1 MSVSGIINS
10 TSNDPDYKDKI
21 FPELI
26 AWAGDPH
33 ANIALGAVLQNGNSA
48 FIPGTTTAQD
58 ATDFNI
64 LGCVKIETGTI
75 GMGNQPALVVGEPG
89 DILQIKGGTAL
100 GSILVGNGAD
110 TEELPCPTTATTETT
125 SDIYNWLSL
134 ANGQSKTFGVTNASL
149 YQLGYSITILYS
161 GTDSITGTI
170 TAIGVGSITITIT
183 SFASQVYTSAP
194 LITTTLPD
202 PATATSGGGDPVFI
216 FNGATT
222 TPNPPDIPPNSFL
235 LSGTCYLYAAPA
247 QPPLNIT
254 LTAINFASAL
264 VNATTSI
271 FSIPVYELPPV
282 STTAFTWGS
291 AGCFFPAGGEISL
304 ASNTGG
310 NQIAFGFPTGGS
322 FINQNFTGSVS
333 GYTLAYSSGT
343 ITINSKLVLTA
354 DNTKPLGVF
363 WGVDAQGV
371 GTITSVSAGNNISI
385 SGSLSAPVVNV
396 ANPLTSNLVLGT
408 GVSLIGTQGQNEMEI
423 SALGLVDSY
432 TSGLIENKEEI
443 SVTSA
448 NVIETISTTDGTT
461 YQNSAITT
469 CSNGS
474 VGEIMTANNLSTTE
488 TGATTIQVLPTSCI
502 MGVGCSIT
510 GSPANTDGSVI
521 LSTTTT
527 NPVIQLSQS
536 APFATSYITTIDR
549 DGIIQNNSGGSG
561 FRCRSAQDI
570 FLEPTN
576 GQPNPQ
582 LGVIRVPNGNSINMS
597 VDTYTTAYRK
607 DGVGIRD
614 TFAPSSYDGTADFYS
629 TGGTSEMKL
638 ESDFIGTSEHS
649 LSCKVALTGDATIAH
664 ATTSGTTRNLAITSG
679 GNMSLTAVGN
689 ATLQG
694 SGSNVVC
701 SATSII
707 GTTQVFQNFS
717 SQSGTAAT
725 PNFIFK
731 EAAPTAVGACVIRMD
746 KAVAPTAGNAISAIS
761 SYALD
766 GTATSRE
773 WSRIQTKVE
782 NVGAGNQDATLS
794 IFNSVNGVVSETFNF
809 NGSQNE
815 NNSFRPLDM
824 NNNEIRSNNGNLTL
838 TTTASSGTG
847 LITMAAKADV
857 DITGTSCS
865 MLSQSGVNVGAV
877 YTNPGVVELEASTIL
892 GFTGAALQSG
902 TSGGNSG
909 QHLRINLN
917 GTFYKIKLE
926 ND

>member
-48 FIPGTTTAQD
+48 NDPDTGLPQD
-58 ATDFNI
+58 ATDFKT
-64 LGCVKIETGTI
+64 LGCVDISTGKVFQGNFTELKI
-75 GMGNQPALVVGEPG
+75 G
-89 DILQIKGGTAL
+89 DPLDTLQIKGATAL

-110 TEELPCPTTATTETT
+110 TEELVCPTTSTTETT

-134 ANGQSKTFGVTNASL
+134 ANGQSKTFGVSNASL

-170 TAIGVGSITITIT
+170 TAVGVSSITITIT
-183 SFASQVYTSAP
+183 SFTSQVYTSAP

-235 LSGTCYLYAAPA
+235 LSGTCYLYATPA

-254 LTAINFASAL
+254 LTAINVASAL
-264 VNATTSI
+264 VNATTNI
-271 FSIPVYELPPV
+271 FSIPIYELPPV
-282 STTAFTWGS
+282 SATAFSWGT

-432 TSGLIENKEEI
+432 TSGGVENKEEI
-443 SVTSA
+443 SVNST
-448 NVIETISTTDGTT
+448 NVVETISTTDSST

-469 CSNGS
+469 CSNGG

-488 TGATTIQVLPTSCI
+488 TGTTTINVLPTSCL

-521 LSTTTT
+521 LQATTT
-527 NPVIQLSQS
+527 NPLIQLSQS

-570 FLEPTN
+570 FLEPTS

-597 VDTYTTAYRK
+597 VDTYSTTYRK
-607 DGVGIRD
+607 DGVNIRD
-614 TFAPSSYDGTADFYS
+614 TFAPSSYDGKADFYS
-629 TGGTSEMKL
+629 TSGTSEMLL
-638 ESDFIGTSEHS
+638 ESDFTGTSEHS
-649 LSCKVALTGDATIAH
+649 LSCKVALTGNATITH
-664 ATTSGTTRNLAITSG
+664 ATTSGASRNLVISSTGNITTTASSGGVATLSGGTSG
-679 GNMSLTAVGN
+679 NASISCSTGAMTA
-689 ATLQG
+689 
-694 SGSNVVC
+694 
-701 SATSII
+701 SAD
-707 GTTQVFQNFS
+707 TQVFA
-717 SQSGTAAT
+717 SGLAGAVAT
-725 PNFIFK
+725 PNF
-731 EAAPTAVGACVIRMD
+731 TLRNQN
-746 KAVAPTAGNAISAIS
+746 VAPTSYPTLKLDKSAVAVPAGGTISAIS
-761 SYALD
+761 SWAVD
-766 GTATSRE
+766 ATGTSRE
-773 WSRIQTKVE
+773 WSRLQTKTE
-782 NVGAGNQDATLS
+782 NVGAGNQDGTLS
-794 IFNSVNGVVSETFNF
+794 IFNSVNGVISETFNF
-809 NGSQNE
+809 NGAQNE

-824 NNNEIRSNNGNLTL
+824 NGNDIRSNSGNMLISTL
-838 TTTASSGTG
+838 PSSGTG
-847 LITMAAKADV
+847 NLDVRAKASAQFGGE
-857 DITGTSCS
+857 TG
-865 MLSQSGVNVGAV
+865 
-877 YTNPGVVELEASTIL
+877 YTNV
-892 GFTGAALQSG
+892 FNTGGEIQFNCGGGDWVMTCPAWESATAGGSSG
-902 TSGGNSG
+902 KY
-909 QHLRINLN
+909 LRIKLN
-917 GTFYKIKLE
+917 GVYYKIALL
-926 ND
+926 DD